1 MFDAISFLFG
11 AYYAYVSLAR
21 DDLLAV
27 RNHFPW
33 KNCVTNRIS
42 KLAISCICIS
52 VVAHI
57 SEQIFWSGTRTD
69 RGYLMDIHQ

>member
-27 RNHFPW
+27 RNHFPLEELRYEQDF
-33 KNCVTNRIS
+33 KTSDFVYMHQCGG
-42 KLAISCICIS
+42 
-52 VVAHI
+52 AHK
-57 SEQIFWSGTRTD
+57 
-69 RGYLMDIHQ
+69 